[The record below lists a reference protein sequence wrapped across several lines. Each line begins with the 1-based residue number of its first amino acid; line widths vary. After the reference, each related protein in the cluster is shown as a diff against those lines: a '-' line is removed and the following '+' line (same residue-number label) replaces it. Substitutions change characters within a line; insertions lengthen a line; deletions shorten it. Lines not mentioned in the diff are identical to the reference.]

1 MRLDRRLANL
11 GYGSRKEVQRM
22 IHRGDVTTV
31 DGEVLNEKS
40 SVEHDEIRVDGEQL
54 EPPSPLLIVMNKPVG
69 YVCSTDE
76 RETTV
81 YELLPERFAERKPGL
96 NTIGRLD
103 KDTTG
108 MLLLTDDGQQLHRAI
123 HPKSK
128 LDKVY
133 HAVLDKPLNGS
144 EGGIFAS
151 GELLLDSDRK
161 PLLPASLEVLS
172 ENEALVIIHEGR
184 YHQVRRMFAAVGNHV
199 NELRRV
205 KIGNWSMPDDLEKG
219 KWRMVTED
227 ERVMLFGK

>member
-1 MRLDRRLANL
+1 MIRL
-11 GYGSRKEVQRM
+11 GE
-22 IHRGDVTTV
+22 VTTAS
-31 DGEVLNEKS
+31 GEVLNDKS
-40 SVEHDEIRVDGEQL
+40 SVEHDEIRVDGEL
-54 EPPSPLLIVMNKPVG
+54 LDPPSPLLIVLNKPAG

-96 NTIGRLD
+96 NSIGRLD
-103 KDTTG
+103 KETTG

-133 HAVLDKPLNGS
+133 HAVLDRPLNGT
-144 EGGIFAS
+144 EGATFAS
-151 GELLLDSDRK
+151 GEMLLDSDNK
-161 PLLPASLEVLS
+161 PLLPATMEVLG
-172 ENEALVIIHEGR
+172 ENEALVTLHEGR

-205 KIGNWSMPDDLEKG
+205 KIGNWALPEDLEEG
-219 KWRMVTED
+219 QWRIVSEE
-227 ERVMLFGK
+227 ERVLLFGK

>member
-1 MRLDRRLANL
+1 
-11 GYGSRKEVQRM
+11 M
-22 IHRGDVTTV
+22 IREGCVTTV
-31 DGEVLNEKS
+31 AGEVLNEKS
-40 SVEHDEIRVDGEQL
+40 SVGHDEIRVEGEPL
-54 EPPSPLLIVMNKPVG
+54 DPPSPLLIVMNKPAG

-103 KDTTG
+103 KETTG

-133 HAVLDKPLNGS
+133 QAVLDRPLNGT

-151 GELLLDSDRK
+151 GEMLLDSDNK
-161 PLLPASLEVLS
+161 PLLPAFVEVLG
-172 ENEALVIIHEGR
+172 EKEALVTIHEGR

-205 KIGNWSMPDDLEKG
+205 KIGGWAMPEDLGEG
-219 KWRMVTED
+219 EWRVVAEE
-227 ERVMLFGK
+227 ERVLLFGK